1 MICSPCVQTQPGN
14 LHGFLLFTECLVR
27 DLRWIDCFAMKVD
40 VIFLHLTA
48 LSKSFQKT
56 MLELTDIDRFELS
69 IKDIQLCIFNEHVSV

>member
-1 MICSPCVQTQPGN
+1 
-14 LHGFLLFTECLVR
+14 
-27 DLRWIDCFAMKVD
+27 MKVD